1 MKNSR
6 TLTLKIAISI
16 LTVVF
21 FAVCITSGIV
31 FASITSKISTN
42 VPGVPTARLFS
53 ELWTTADTGGQITSG
68 SIPKSSPLYVSATQS
83 NGTEAVEPYCVM
95 RAVATDN
102 VTFDTSNWI
111 LQDNGWYYCTQVV
124 GGGSQTRVAL
134 GQTTAEFNNANDKIV
149 IELMQFSSD
158 SNGFAKFW
166 SPLAGRSPDSKIAQ
180 NMTVDG
186 HAIASSESGSVGS
199 WITNGAI
206 VPYNSQFKQY
216 FAYPA
221 SDSTSRNET
230 NTLTAPITADITANT
245 PTQVTISSLNTDS
258 DTDATTSNEFLQVY
272 NNNVLPI
279 VLFMTVTPYIIEN
292 GNYSSNQVVN
302 TIEFAPSDVANMKID
317 TLDSG
322 LTAIVYN
329 QIIMPGEYVNTIPE
343 TLTITHSSDLTTSQ
357 SIYFSISFNYADV
370 DTFEEAM
377 QEINSGSEL
386 GSSLQDSFGDY
397 FGIWQANSDLQT
409 NLTSQYRK
417 WLAALST
424 SAQAAGLTMP
434 SYTKLGDLDEA
445 NDPSTNL
452 LI

>member
-149 IELMQFSSD
+149 VELMQFSSD

-166 SPLAGRSPDSKIAQ
+166 SPLAGRDTTTISQ
-180 NMTVDG
+180 NSTVDG
-186 HAIASSESGSVGS
+186 HSFTIGTGAVSDIFVPFNPKYTQFMSITNTVTTAGLEEALIAPIPANSYKADTPVNLTVNSLNKSTANDNLIIYNNSIIPMILTITYAPSIWIRTTAGDSSSDYQSAGTALQGFSVSLSNADNNLQLVSSEGG
-199 WITNGAI
+199 IYNYIYKQI
-206 VPYNSQFKQY
+206 V
-216 FAYPA
+216 
-221 SDSTSRNET
+221 
-230 NTLTAPITADITANT
+230 
-245 PTQVTISSLNTDS
+245 
-258 DTDATTSNEFLQVY
+258 
-272 NNNVLPI
+272 
-279 VLFMTVTPYIIEN
+279 
-292 GNYSSNQVVN
+292 
-302 TIEFAPSDVANMKID
+302 
-317 TLDSG
+317 
-322 LTAIVYN
+322 
-329 QIIMPGEYVNTIPE
+329 MPGEYVNALSKNIAFTYDSNGEVISGDYAVRVSATISME
-343 TLTITHSSDLTTSQ
+343 
-357 SIYFSISFNYADV
+357 DV
-370 DTFEEAM
+370 DTFDEHMQRSDAEYSIFSSVFNDNLSMHSKYWNWLEA
-377 QEINSGSEL
+377 
-386 GSSLQDSFGDY
+386 
-397 FGIWQANSDLQT
+397 
-409 NLTSQYRK
+409 LTPN
-417 WLAALST
+417 
-424 SAQAAGLTMP
+424 AQAVGLTMP
-434 SYTKLGDLDEA
+434 VYTKLNTTES
-445 NDPSTNL
+445 NEISTMG
-452 LI
+452 I

>member
-83 NGTEAVEPYCVM
+83 NGKEAVEPYCVM

-149 IELMQFSSD
+149 VELMQFSSD

-166 SPLAGRSPDSKIAQ
+166 SPLAGRDTTTISQ
-180 NMTVDG
+180 NSTVDG
-186 HAIASSESGSVGS
+186 HSFTIGTGAVSDIFVPFNPKYTQFMS
-199 WITNGAI
+199 ITDT
-206 VPYNSQFKQY
+206 VS
-216 FAYPA
+216 
-221 SDSTSRNET
+221 
-230 NTLTAPITADITANT
+230 TADIEDVLLAPIPAGTYSSSTPVNLTINSLNKSTANDNLLIYNNSVV
-245 PTQVTISSLNTDS
+245 PMILTISYAPSIWVRTTTDS
-258 DTDATTSNEFLQVY
+258 NTYQSSSELQGFSVELSNADSNFELVSDEGAVY
-272 NNNVLPI
+272 R
-279 VLFMTVTPYIIEN
+279 YI
-292 GNYSSNQVVN
+292 Y
-302 TIEFAPSDVANMKID
+302 K
-317 TLDSG
+317 
-322 LTAIVYN
+322 
-329 QIIMPGEYVNTIPE
+329 QIIMPGEYVNALSENITFTYNSNNVAISGDYAVRVAATISLE
-343 TLTITHSSDLTTSQ
+343 
-357 SIYFSISFNYADV
+357 DV
-370 DTFEEAM
+370 DTFDEHIQRNDTTYSIFASVFNENVAM
-377 QEINSGSEL
+377 QSKYWNWLE
-386 GSSLQDSFGDY
+386 
-397 FGIWQANSDLQT
+397 A
-409 NLTSQYRK
+409 LTPN
-417 WLAALST
+417 
-424 SAQAAGLTMP
+424 AQAVGLTMP
-434 SYTKLGDLDEA
+434 VYTKLNTTES
-445 NDPSTNL
+445 NEISTMG
-452 LI
+452 I

>member
-1 MKNSR
+1 
-6 TLTLKIAISI
+6 
-16 LTVVF
+16 
-21 FAVCITSGIV
+21 
-31 FASITSKISTN
+31 
-42 VPGVPTARLFS
+42 
-53 ELWTTADTGGQITSG
+53 
-68 SIPKSSPLYVSATQS
+68 
-83 NGTEAVEPYCVM
+83 
-95 RAVATDN
+95 
-102 VTFDTSNWI
+102 
-111 LQDNGWYYCTQVV
+111 
-124 GGGSQTRVAL
+124 
-134 GQTTAEFNNANDKIV
+134 
-149 IELMQFSSD
+149 
-158 SNGFAKFW
+158 
-166 SPLAGRSPDSKIAQ
+166 
-180 NMTVDG
+180 
-186 HAIASSESGSVGS
+186 
-199 WITNGAI
+199 
-206 VPYNSQFKQY
+206 
-216 FAYPA
+216 
-221 SDSTSRNET
+221 
-230 NTLTAPITADITANT
+230 
-245 PTQVTISSLNTDS
+245 
-258 DTDATTSNEFLQVY
+258 
-272 NNNVLPI
+272 
-279 VLFMTVTPYIIEN
+279 MTVTPYIIEN

>member
-83 NGTEAVEPYCVM
+83 NGKEAVEPYCVM

-149 IELMQFSSD
+149 VELMQFSSD

-166 SPLAGRSPDSKIAQ
+166 SPLAGRDTTTISQ
-180 NMTVDG
+180 NSTVDG
-186 HAIASSESGSVGS
+186 HSFTIGTGAVSDIFVPFNPKYTQFMS
-199 WITNGAI
+199 ITDT
-206 VPYNSQFKQY
+206 VS
-216 FAYPA
+216 
-221 SDSTSRNET
+221 
-230 NTLTAPITADITANT
+230 TADIEDVLLAPIPAGTYSSSTPVNLTINSLNKSTANDNLLIYNNSVV
-245 PTQVTISSLNTDS
+245 PMILTISYAPSIWVRTTTDS
-258 DTDATTSNEFLQVY
+258 NTYQSSSELQGFSVELSNADSNFELVSDEGAVY
-272 NNNVLPI
+272 R
-279 VLFMTVTPYIIEN
+279 YI
-292 GNYSSNQVVN
+292 Y
-302 TIEFAPSDVANMKID
+302 K
-317 TLDSG
+317 
-322 LTAIVYN
+322 
-329 QIIMPGEYVNTIPE
+329 QIIMPGEYVNALSKNITFTYNSNNVAISGDYAVRVAATISLE
-343 TLTITHSSDLTTSQ
+343 
-357 SIYFSISFNYADV
+357 DV
-370 DTFEEAM
+370 DTFDEHIQRNDTTYSIFASVFNENVAM
-377 QEINSGSEL
+377 QSKYWNWLE
-386 GSSLQDSFGDY
+386 
-397 FGIWQANSDLQT
+397 A
-409 NLTSQYRK
+409 LTPN
-417 WLAALST
+417 
-424 SAQAAGLTMP
+424 AQAVGLTMP
-434 SYTKLGDLDEA
+434 VYTKLNTTES
-445 NDPSTNL
+445 NEISTMG
-452 LI
+452 I